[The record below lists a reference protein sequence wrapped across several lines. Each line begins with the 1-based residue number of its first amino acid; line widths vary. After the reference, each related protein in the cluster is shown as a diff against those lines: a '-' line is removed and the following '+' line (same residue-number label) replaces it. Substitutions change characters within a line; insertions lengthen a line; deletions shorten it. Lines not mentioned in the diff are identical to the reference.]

1 MDYYKGIYFINIFKY
16 YIKPFKKNNKQIQ
29 CNSKN
34 ENICFDKYIGNSI
47 LQIYRNTSKNIGGTK
62 IDQNSLKCYEKL

>member
-1 MDYYKGIYFINIFKY
+1 MFIYYTMDYYKGIYFINIFKY

-47 LQIYRNTSKNIGGTK
+47 L
-62 IDQNSLKCYEKL
+62 